1 MIRFPKTDAEGN
13 NIRIEGQKS
22 VVDKICAAIEAL
34 VQQQESQ
41 KTDIAEVKPDKHR
54 LLIGR
59 GGETRR
65 QLEQQ
70 FSVSINVPRQSE
82 TGPQRSQVKIA
93 GQPEDVEKAKAH
105 ILELTKD
112 QEGETINIPRRFHHT
127 IADNGQFFRR
137 LRSDHKVTVDHG
149 GQRPPP
155 KPTAPAPTR
164 SSGGEAM
171 PLITDDP
178 SSEGASGQHQWET
191 HSLHSSTEDG
201 EIPWVLSGPTPE
213 ALASARAKLER
224 AVDEAGKQD
233 TVGFLILPDPRAYR
247 HVIGPAGSEINR
259 IRKQT
264 GTKIQVPR
272 AGEGGEAI
280 EIMGGSEGVE
290 EARRIILEVVGNA
303 QQ

>member
-1 MIRFPKTDAEGN
+1 
-13 NIRIEGQKS
+13 
-22 VVDKICAAIEAL
+22 
-34 VQQQESQ
+34 
-41 KTDIAEVKPDKHR
+41 
-54 LLIGR
+54 
-59 GGETRR
+59 
-65 QLEQQ
+65 
-70 FSVSINVPRQSE
+70 
-82 TGPQRSQVKIA
+82 
-93 GQPEDVEKAKAH
+93 
-105 ILELTKD
+105 
-112 QEGETINIPRRFHHT
+112 
-127 IADNGQFFRR
+127 
-137 LRSDHKVTVDHG
+137 
-149 GQRPPP
+149 
-155 KPTAPAPTR
+155 
-164 SSGGEAM
+164 M

-178 SSEGASGQHQWET
+178 SSEGSGQHQWET

-201 EIPWVLSGPTPE
+201 EIPWVLSGPSPE

-264 GTKIQVPR
+264 GTTIQVPR